1 MVAVTA
7 GEVLADQKTRP
18 ARRGD
23 VRYRQNIQVAQK
35 TKISA
40 NICKYKFKLK
50 YKYKI
55 QLEQGRT
62 VYM

>member
-23 VRYRQNIQVAQK
+23 VRYRQNMQELRYRWNK
-35 TKISA
+35 TK
-40 NICKYKFKLK
+40 CK
-50 YKYKI
+50 
-55 QLEQGRT
+55 
-62 VYM
+62 